1 MDGFDEADRFNEKE
15 IALAMFDC
23 ITNEHQKNLVVC
35 DSAES
40 YAGRFQELMKAH
52 HEAPISGVRVMDFS
66 EGLITFDNDSE
77 LWFTIRSADDTKTDN
92 EEDSDPMSEDPPEK
106 LNEFLNGFKVS

>member
-1 MDGFDEADRFNEKE
+1 MDGLDEADRFNEKE

-52 HEAPISGVRVMDFS
+52 HEAPISGVEAMDFS
-66 EGLITFDNDSE
+66 AGLITFDSGSE
-77 LWFTIRSADDTKTDN
+77 LWFTVRSTGDDKADS
-92 EEDSDPMSEDPPEK
+92 EDSEQMPDNPPEK
-106 LNEFLNGFKVS
+106 LNEFLDGFKVS